1 MSTLIQIKRTTTADL
16 PTANSGTLNLG
27 ELAYVYNTSPTSG
40 SIGPGGNGRRLYI
53 GNPSSSTDV
62 PIKIGGQYYTDMM
75 EHAKGTLTADSAI
88 IVDNNKKIDN
98 LKIDFLDLDGRAIT
112 STDTDGDIE
121 ITPNGVGKT
130 IISNIYTDAT
140 TSLQEY
146 IEDLTGGSI
155 VAGEGIDVTYD
166 DSAGT
171 TTITAETASDSNLGV
186 AKFNVSDF
194 LVTNGDVTI
203 ATGGVSNAQLAG
215 SITNAKLSNSTISVA
230 ADSGTT
236 NAVDLGDTLTIGGG
250 TGLTSTVSGDSISI
264 ALDNT
269 AVTPGSYGSSS
280 AIPTFTVDAQG
291 RLTAAGTA
299 SISTTLTIAADDGTG
314 AGGVSLASDT
324 FSILGGEGIDTS
336 VTNDTI
342 TIVAETASDTN
353 LGVASFNTND
363 FLVTNGDVTI
373 KTGGVS
379 NAQLAGSITNA
390 KLVYDYVTIGAAT
403 VTLGGSAITDL
414 ANLTSVQ
421 VDNLTINGNDIS
433 STDTDGNITLTP
445 DGEGVINVPSGYETR
460 TGFGSNS
467 LTNKTYVDQV
477 AQGLDVK
484 ESCRVATT
492 ANLSATY
499 SSGVLTASS
508 NGAIIVDGVTLS
520 VGDRILVKDQTAQT
534 DNGIYTVTNTG
545 STTAVFVLTRTPDAN
560 EADEITGGA
569 FTFIEEGTD
578 NADAGFVATHNGTPT
593 IGVSNITFEQ
603 FSGAGQI
610 SAGDALSKTGNTL
623 DVLYDNSSIGLNG
636 NDQLYVLASGITNDM
651 LAGSIANAKLANS
664 TVTIS
669 DGSNS
674 NAVDLGDTLSIIGG
688 NAITSTHSTDQ
699 ISLDVNVDDSSIG
712 ISSDALYIKALG
724 VTNDMLAGSI
734 ANAKLANSSITINS
748 QVIALGASYVFDTD
762 DFQEGAGATN
772 LWYTTARVR
781 ADVGVTASTGLA
793 YDQSSGNF
801 SGVNANTAGT
811 KGVSTYSS
819 SNFNVTAGLVTITAV
834 DGGSY

>member
-1 MSTLIQIKRTTTADL
+1 MSTLIQIKRTTSGSL
-16 PTANSGTLNLG
+16 PTSNSGTLNLG
-27 ELAYVYNTSPTSG
+27 ELAYVYDTSSTSSG
-40 SIGPGGNGRRLYI
+40 AGGNGKKLFI
-53 GNPSSSTDV
+53 GNPTSSTDI

-88 IVDNNKKIDN
+88 IVDSNKKIDN

-155 VAGEGIDVTYD
+155 VAGEGIDVSFD
-166 DSAGT
+166 DFAGT

-186 AKFNVSDF
+186 ASFNVSDF
-194 LVTNGDVTI
+194 VVTNGDVTI
-203 ATGGVSNAQLAG
+203 A
-215 SITNAKLSNSTISVA
+215 
-230 ADSGTT
+230 
-236 NAVDLGDTLTIGGG
+236 
-250 TGLTSTVSGDSISI
+250 
-264 ALDNT
+264 
-269 AVTPGSYGSSS
+269 
-280 AIPTFTVDAQG
+280 
-291 RLTAAGTA
+291 
-299 SISTTLTIAADDGTG
+299 
-314 AGGVSLASDT
+314 
-324 FSILGGEGIDTS
+324 
-336 VTNDTI
+336 
-342 TIVAETASDTN
+342 
-353 LGVASFNTND
+353 
-363 FLVTNGDVTI
+363 
-373 KTGGVS
+373 TGGVS

-414 ANLTSVQ
+414 TNLTSVQ

-545 STTAVFVLTRTPDAN
+545 SSTAVFVLTRTPDAN

-578 NADAGFVATHNGTPT
+578 NADSGFVATHNGTPT
-593 IGVSNITFEQ
+593 IGTSNITFEQ

-651 LAGSIANAKLANS
+651 LAGSIANTKLVNS
-664 TVTIS
+664 SVTIS
-669 DGSNS
+669 DGTNS
-674 NAVDLGDTLSIIGG
+674 NAVDLGDTFSIIGG
-688 NAITSTHSTDQ
+688 SAITSTHSTDQ
-699 ISLDVNVDDSSIG
+699 ISLAVNVDDSSIG

-762 DFQEGAGATN
+762 DFQEAVGATN
-772 LWYTTARVR
+772 LWYTDARVR
-781 ADVGVTASTGLA
+781 AAVGVTASTGLA
-793 YDQSSGNF
+793 YNSSTGNF
-801 SGVNANTAGT
+801 SGVNADTSGT

-819 SNFNVTAGLVTITAV
+819 SNFNVTAGLVTVTTV